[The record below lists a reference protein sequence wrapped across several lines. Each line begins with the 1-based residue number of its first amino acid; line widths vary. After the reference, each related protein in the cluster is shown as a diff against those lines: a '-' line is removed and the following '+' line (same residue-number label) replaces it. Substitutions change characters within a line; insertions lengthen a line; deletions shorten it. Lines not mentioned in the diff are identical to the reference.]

1 MSAAATNLLRQTD
14 ISAAGVADGQPF
26 VPGSQIKG
34 VLRHQCE
41 RLAVAL
47 NLDTVDPH
55 AGTEQRGLRLTQH
68 FQPLAKSS
76 LLIDRLFGTRYQGEC
91 LFVTNALPLDS
102 DRCSATAITTR
113 IAIDRVTGTVME
125 RHLFTTELAD
135 GEIDLRGQIRARHPA
150 AVLTQDDDGFPYEYS
165 LLVAGILSLDTFGGD
180 KSVGMGRC
188 KMSIEAESLRWNDG
202 EVAARSAEEL
212 RRSRLGRH
220 DRPLTRGPDM
230 TKVRVHARLL
240 APLVIKRDRQ
250 SERSAGVRSASGT
263 VVRGALASSY
273 LQRYGRADEAFT
285 QPVPE

>member
-1 MSAAATNLLRQTD
+1 MNPQRLDLSYRIAWQGRWHVGSGYQSAT
-14 ISAAGVADGQPF
+14 ADRHQRRWGGDGRPF

-55 AGTEQRGLRLTQH
+55 AGTKERGLRLTQH

-102 DRCSATAITTR
+102 DRCSETAIAART
-113 IAIDRVTGTVME
+113 AIDRVTGTVME

-135 GEIDLRGQIRARHPA
+135 GEIDLRGQIRARHA
-150 AVLTQDDDGFPYEYS
+150 AGVLTQDDDDFPYEYS
-165 LLVAGILSLDTFGGD
+165 LLTAGLLSLDTFGGD

-188 KMSIEAESLRWNDG
+188 KMSIEPESLRWNDR
-202 EVAARSAEEL
+202 EMALPAALKSFEDPDWADMIGLLREDRS
-212 RRSRLGRH
+212 
-220 DRPLTRGPDM
+220 
-230 TKVRVHARLL
+230 
-240 APLVIKRDRQ
+240 
-250 SERSAGVRSASGT
+250 
-263 VVRGALASSY
+263 
-273 LQRYGRADEAFT
+273 
-285 QPVPE
+285 